1 MELKT
6 LHALFLSSTGVTT
19 DTRSIQANQL
29 FFALKGERFNG
40 NTYAQKA
47 LEEGAKACVIDEA
60 EYHVEDGTTILVDD
74 VLTTLQQLASF
85 HRNSL
90 DITVIGLTGSN
101 GKTTSKELIR
111 DVLRQKYATLATIG
125 NLNNHIGVPLT
136 LLRLTEEHEFAVIE
150 MGANAQREIAFLAGI
165 AQPDYGYIT
174 NIGKAHLEGFG
185 GEAGVKKG
193 KKELF
198 DYIEETSGKV
208 FANASDPVMLEIS
221 EGIERILFG
230 TDVNSPDVYLL
241 KKEPT
246 IHFGWSHHSYFSGE
260 QPTQLTGAYNIN
272 NIAAAIAIG
281 RYFEVE
287 AELINTALTSY
298 KPENNRSEIKH
309 TENNALILDA
319 YNANPSSVKHALE
332 SFAVFNAE
340 EKLCILGDMF
350 ELGEASKEEHADVVR
365 QLTQLNLEALLVGE
379 HFNRVEQSSFRTFT
393 TTEDAL
399 AWLQAS
405 NFKNKII
412 LLKGSRGMAL
422 ERLVPAL

>member
-1 MELKT
+1 MELKS
-6 LHALFLSSTGVTT
+6 LHALFLSSDGITT
-19 DTRSIQANQL
+19 DTRNIQPNQL

-40 NTYAQKA
+40 NTYAHQA
-47 LEEGAKACVIDEA
+47 LEQGAKACIIDEV

-74 VLTTLQQLASF
+74 VLSTLQRLASF

-90 DITVIGLTGSN
+90 DLTVIGLTGSN

-111 DVLRQKYATLATIG
+111 DVLSQKYATLATDG

-136 LLRLTEEHEFAVIE
+136 LLRLKKEHEIAVIE
-150 MGANAQREIAFLAGI
+150 MGANAQKEIALLASI
-165 AQPDYGYIT
+165 TQPDYGFIT

-198 DYIEETSGKV
+198 DYIEDSNGKV
-208 FANASDPVMLEIS
+208 FANAADPVMLEIS
-221 EGIERILFG
+221 EGMNRILFG
-230 TDVNSPDVYLL
+230 TEVHSPDVYLIRQ
-241 KKEPT
+241 EPT

-260 QPTQLTGAYNIN
+260 QPTLLTGSYNIN

-287 AELINTALTSY
+287 PELINQALTSY

-309 TENNALILDA
+309 TQHNALIMDA
-319 YNANPSSVKHALE
+319 YNANPSSVQHALE
-332 SFAVFNAE
+332 SFAIFEAD

-350 ELGEASKEEHADVVR
+350 ELGDAAAKEHLEVIN
-365 QLTQLNLEALLVGE
+365 QLKNHQLEAILVGT
-379 HFNRVEQSSFRTFT
+379 HFESVDQAIYRTFP

-399 AWLQAS
+399 NWLTKAKL
-405 NFKNKII
+405 KNKTI

>member
-6 LHALFLSSTGVTT
+6 LHELFLKSAGVTT
-19 DTRSIQANQL
+19 DTRSIQQGQL

-40 NTYAQKA
+40 NTYASQA
-47 LEEGAKACVIDEA
+47 VEQGAIAAIVDEA
-60 EYHVEDGTTILVDD
+60 EFHSNDGTTVLVED
-74 VLTTLQQLASF
+74 VLSTLQALATF
-85 HRNSL
+85 HRKTLNL
-90 DITVIGLTGSN
+90 TVIGLTGSN

-111 DVLRQKYATLATIG
+111 DVLSQKYATLATIG

-136 LLRLTEEHEFAVIE
+136 LLRLTKEHEYAVIE
-150 MGANAQREIAFLAGI
+150 MGANAQREIAFLANI
-165 AQPDYGYIT
+165 AQPDYGFIT

-198 DYIEETSGKV
+198 DYIETSNGKV

-221 EGIERILFG
+221 EGMNRILFG
-230 TDVNSPDVYLL
+230 TEVNSPDVYLL

-260 QPTQLTGAYNIN
+260 QTTQLTGAYNIN

-287 AELINTALTSY
+287 AELINEALTSY
-298 KPENNRSEIKH
+298 KPENNRSETRH
-309 TENNALILDA
+309 TANNALILDA
-319 YNANPSSVKHALE
+319 YNANPSSVQHALE
-332 SFAVFNAE
+332 SFANYEAP
-340 EKLCILGDMF
+340 EKLCILGDMY
-350 ELGEASKEEHADVVR
+350 ELGDASAVEHTSVVDLLKR
-365 QLTQLNLEALLVGE
+365 LKLEAVLVGE
-379 HFNRVEQSSFRTFT
+379 HFEGVDQDTFKTFT
-393 TTEDAL
+393 TTEEAL
-399 AWLQAS
+399 TWLQGTQL
-405 NFKNKII
+405 KQKTI